1 MTSIPKTVLPLLT
14 SFFTQV
20 IILAEKPTAQRN
32 KFGQNP
38 EDTEKEM
45 EELKTKLE
53 TLTSV
58 PKKKYPFPMTANQE
72 MGWDIDEVNEVT
84 ITRYRPLSNS
94 DQSTTTEEKNKQEK

>member
-1 MTSIPKTVLPLLT
+1 
-14 SFFTQV
+14 V
-20 IILAEKPTAQRN
+20 IILAEKPTST
-32 KFGQNP
+32 KLKYGQNP

-72 MGWDIDEVNEVT
+72 MGWDIDEVGVCFFQNDIDFRAIQT
-84 ITRYRPLSNS
+84 
-94 DQSTTTEEKNKQEK
+94 